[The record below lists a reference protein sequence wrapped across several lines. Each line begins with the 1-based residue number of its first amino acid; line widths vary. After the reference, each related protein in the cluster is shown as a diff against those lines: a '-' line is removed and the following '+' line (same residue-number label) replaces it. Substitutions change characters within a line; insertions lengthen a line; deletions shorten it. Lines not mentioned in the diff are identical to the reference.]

1 MNINKITKISFL
13 IVVVMLISVKSN
25 AQFPLVS
32 TPAGPGSGPSS
43 PVLPD
48 GSVPFD
54 GGLSIIL
61 LAAGA
66 GLSARRNKV
75 SPSSK
80 GWI

>member
-13 IVVVMLISVKSN
+13 IAVVMLISVASN

-48 GSVPFD
+48 AGVPFD

-66 GLSARRNKV
+66 ALGAKKRRTQKA
-75 SPSSK
+75 
-80 GWI
+80 